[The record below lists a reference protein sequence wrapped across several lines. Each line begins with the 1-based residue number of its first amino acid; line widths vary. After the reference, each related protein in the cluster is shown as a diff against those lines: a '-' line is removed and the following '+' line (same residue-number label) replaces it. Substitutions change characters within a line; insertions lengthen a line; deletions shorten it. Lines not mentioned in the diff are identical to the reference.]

1 MIAALLSAGLSAC
14 ATDKPAPDRPTPGR
28 SGSEDGSQTSA
39 GTPGASGGGLFVFYT
54 YRASGGVEYLDLLN
68 WTTRPGGTV
77 AGTYTAV
84 LLSKGSPGG
93 ETRRRHLTTPA
104 HADSSY
110 KAFCNTTGGHGDVTA
125 PSYTGSTD
133 SVYVQMGVY
142 DGSADGHTM
151 RIRLVTKDVNGKNTY
166 WPWHANTKG
175 PGKSLEFTTT
185 ATNKSGI
192 FDIGIQVARFEA
204 VHRSGPRQA
213 WRGWRSVS
221 SRSANI
227 ASARSRSEA

>member
-1 MIAALLSAGLSAC
+1 MKKRPAAVGAVVAGLL
-14 ATDKPAPDRPTPGR
+14 APL
-28 SGSEDGSQTSA
+28 A
-39 GTPGASGGGLFVFYT
+39 
-54 YRASGGVEYLDLLN
+54 
-68 WTTRPGGTV
+68 
-77 AGTYTAV
+77 
-84 LLSKGSPGG
+84 
-93 ETRRRHLTTPA
+93 LTTPA

-110 KAFCNTTGGHGDVTA
+110 KAFCNTTGGHGGVTA

-185 ATNKSGI
+185 ANNKSGI
-192 FDIGIQVARFEA
+192 FDIGIQVARFEGNKKLNYC
-204 VHRSGPRQA
+204 SKWG
-213 WRGWRSVS
+213 SFY
-221 SRSANI
+221 
-227 ASARSRSEA
+227 